1 MIYFAARGYSR
12 LIPSGFFILK
22 AINVAGKIY
31 LDASSILRF
40 FDS

>member
-22 AINVAGKIY
+22 AINVAGKEPFKSVDY
-31 LDASSILRF
+31 LDSPT
-40 FDS
+40 